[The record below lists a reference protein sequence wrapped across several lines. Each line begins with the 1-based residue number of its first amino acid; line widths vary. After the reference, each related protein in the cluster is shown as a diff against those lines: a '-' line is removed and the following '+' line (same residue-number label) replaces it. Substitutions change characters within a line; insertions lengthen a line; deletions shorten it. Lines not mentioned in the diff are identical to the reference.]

1 MPNNSGKTLPLI
13 TSLYK
18 ICFYNAG
25 FIDSNDGPFTIQ
37 EMQLQGKARLRQCGL
52 LGEALGQLDLLVT

>member
-1 MPNNSGKTLPLI
+1 MLGNASWTFLLI
-13 TSLYK
+13 TCLYK
-18 ICFYNAG
+18 ICFYNVR
-25 FIDSNDGPFTIQ
+25 FIGSNDGPFTIQ